1 MPALDRGLGAV
12 PSGGSILIRHDPTVE
27 ALPFLMQS
35 AAQHIA
41 AGRDVVFVVTGRKPS
56 RLKQA
61 MDDLA
66 GPVDHR
72 RLFVVDAHS
81 ALMGEREPAA
91 YQVPHPA
98 GPDEVVEA
106 LEKAVREHPNG
117 VVLIESLSALID
129 RANAEAF
136 REVLPRVLAAA
147 RRSTFLAAVF
157 TSWPYDGQTIEALGR
172 FDAVV
177 LLRGVEERV
186 ILHQSLAVERT
197 PWETKAHP
205 PTLYKV
211 NRPGGVLAYIPKVV
225 VLGPHGAGKTTFVHA
240 VSDKAMSVE
249 RMGTTVAMDR
259 GTATLDG
266 VRAEVFGTP
275 GQERFDPLLPTLA
288 AQAVAAI
295 LLVDATQPDTFA
307 RAKEMLQKVWR
318 RGLVVAI
325 ALNKSDLKGALKPA
339 DARKKLAAPADVEV
353 IPCSS
358 TDAASARAV
367 LSRLVEQVLDGRGAR
382 A

>member
-35 AAQHIA
+35 AAEHIA
-41 AGRDVVFVVTGRKPS
+41 AGREVVFVVTGRKPS

-81 ALMGEREPAA
+81 ALMGDREPTA
-91 YQVPHPA
+91 YPVPHPA
-98 GPDEVVEA
+98 GAEA
-106 LEKAVREHPNG
+106 IVAAVEKAVKEHPG
-117 VVLIESLSALID
+117 CVVMVESLSTLID
-129 RANAEAF
+129 RSSHATF
-136 REVLPRVLAAA
+136 RELLPRLLAAA
-147 RRSTFLAAVF
+147 RKSTFLAAIF
-157 TSWPYDGQTIEALGR
+157 TSWPYEQETVEALGR
-172 FDAVV
+172 FDAMVQ
-177 LLRGVEERV
+177 LRGVEERV

-197 PWETKAHP
+197 PWAEPHP

-259 GTATLDG
+259 GTATLEG
-266 VRAEVFGTP
+266 VRCEVFGTP

-295 LLVDATQPDTFA
+295 LLVDATRPDTFPRA
-307 RAKEMLQKVWR
+307 REMLQKIWR
-318 RGLVVAI
+318 RGLVVTI
-325 ALNKSDLKGALKPA
+325 ALNKSDLKGALKPTE
-339 DARKKLAAPADVEV
+339 ARGVLAAPVDVELV
-353 IPCSS
+353 PCIS
-358 TDAASARAV
+358 TEPASARKV
-367 LSRLVEQVLDGRGAR
+367 LSRLVDQVLDGRAR
-382 A
+382 R

>member
-12 PSGGSILIRHDPTVE
+12 PKGGSILLRHDPTVE

-41 AGRDVVFVVTGRKPS
+41 AGRDVVFMVTGRKPS
-56 RLKQA
+56 RLLKA

-66 GPVDHR
+66 GPVDAR
-72 RLFVVDAHS
+72 RLFVVDAHT
-81 ALMGEREPAA
+81 ALLGERDPAA
-91 YQVPHPA
+91 YTVPHPA
-98 GPDEVVEA
+98 GPAEA
-106 LEKAVREHPNG
+106 VAVLEKAVADHPG
-117 VVLIESLSALID
+117 CLVMLESLSALID
-129 RANAEAF
+129 RSDATQF
-136 REVLPRVLAAA
+136 RDVLPRILAAA
-147 RRSTFLAAVF
+147 RSSLFLAAVF
-157 TSWPYDGQTIEALGR
+157 TSWPYDAETVEALGH
-172 FDAVV
+172 FDASVR
-177 LLRGVEERV
+177 LRGVEERV
-186 ILHQSLAVERT
+186 TLHQSLAVERT
-197 PWETKAHP
+197 PWATPMA

-211 NRPGGVLAYIPKVV
+211 NHPGGVLAYIPKIV

-295 LLVDATQPDTFA
+295 LLVDATKPETFA

-318 RGLVVAI
+318 RGLVVTI
-325 ALNKSDLKGALKPA
+325 ALNKSDLDGALKVA
-339 DARKKLAAPADVEV
+339 EARKRLAVPADVAV
-353 IPCSS
+353 VSCSS
-358 TDAASARAV
+358 TDPASARGV
-367 LSRLVEQVLDGRGAR
+367 LSKLVDQVLDGRRPTA
-382 A
+382 